1 MLGTE
6 PDEPAVVP
14 QQAQDG
20 PITGRRQA
28 GFGYGPEMSVER
40 PDRIEVA
47 DDVVATA
54 EGRPQASCFPA
65 RTLEG

>member
-1 MLGTE
+1 
-6 PDEPAVVP
+6 
-14 QQAQDG
+14 
-20 PITGRRQA
+20 
-28 GFGYGPEMSVER
+28 MSVER

-54 EGRPQASCFPA
+54 EGRPQAVRFPA